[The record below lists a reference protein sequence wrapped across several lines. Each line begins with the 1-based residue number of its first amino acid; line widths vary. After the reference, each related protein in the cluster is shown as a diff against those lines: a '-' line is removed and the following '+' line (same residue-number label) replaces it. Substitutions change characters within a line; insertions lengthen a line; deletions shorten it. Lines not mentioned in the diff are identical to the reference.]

1 MCFCTKTFCSFL
13 STDSSVSWSVVAVL
27 ALLDVFSVCQSVVPR
42 WGEAWARSGL
52 CCPFLWECGGGDSP
66 LGGVSQAA
74 GQVGDPP
81 RLCALLRPRPRVS
94 WKPRGIWTGRCAS
107 SSQGHRVA

>member
-52 CCPFLWECGGGDSP
+52 CCPFLWECGGGTAHSAVFP
-66 LGGVSQAA
+66 GRPGKWETRPA
-74 GQVGDPP
+74 
-81 RLCALLRPRPRVS
+81 CAP
-94 WKPRGIWTGRCAS
+94 C
-107 SSQGHRVA
+107 